1 MVEIKTKRISDG
13 EIECTT
19 KMEGTGEDL
28 ILEAYYAISGI
39 VKGLGDESYG
49 LKVMLMKALAEN
61 NEWMH
66 ERKEAT
72 LGDILG
78 RMAKER
84 SFN

>member
-13 EIECTT
+13 EIECTA
-19 KMEGTGEDL
+19 KMERTGENL

-61 NEWMH
+61 DEWMH
-66 ERKEAT
+66 SEGKRS

-78 RMAKER
+78 RIAKER
-84 SFN
+84 RFN